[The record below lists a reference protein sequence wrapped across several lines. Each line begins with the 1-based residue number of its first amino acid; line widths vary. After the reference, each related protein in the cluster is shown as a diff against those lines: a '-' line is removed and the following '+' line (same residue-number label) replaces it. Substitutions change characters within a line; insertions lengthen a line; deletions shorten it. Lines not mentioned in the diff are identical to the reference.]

1 MPAVCSKCHS
11 AKAEVQIPYAKMN
24 LCPSC
29 FMEFYKARVRKTVE
43 EFKMFKENDVVGV
56 AVSGGKDSAA
66 LLHVLRQAYPKLELK
81 ALHINLGI
89 PEYSAHCQKKV
100 EKLADMLHV
109 ELCIF
114 DLRKELAIGIDDFK
128 KTTFKKRLCSVCGT
142 IKRRIF
148 EELAVK
154 TKVRVLATGHNLEDV
169 AGVMFN
175 NFLYG
180 RWEQF
185 VRLKPV
191 LPPLAEG
198 MASKVKPLI
207 KCPENENLLY
217 CLYGEIP
224 FREIDC
230 PFATGTGMRK
240 RTKILELL
248 SRDNPYFRHQLLN
261 RFLEI
266 MPLVENVA
274 KKTVLG
280 KCKVCGFPSSSEVCA
295 FCRRLSMVKEA
306 ISKA

>member
-1 MPAVCSKCHS
+1 MPLVCGKCRS
-11 AKAEVQIPYAKMN
+11 TSAEVQILYAKLN

-29 FMEFYKARVRKTVE
+29 FLDFYKTRVRKTVE
-43 EFKMFKENDVVGV
+43 EFKMFKEDDTVGV

-66 LLHVLRQAYPKLELK
+66 LLHVLRQAYPRLKLK

-89 PEYSAHCQKKV
+89 PEYSAHCQEKV
-100 EKLADMLHV
+100 ERLANMLDV
-109 ELCIF
+109 ELHIF
-114 DLRKELAIGIDDFK
+114 SLPMALGIGIGDFK
-128 KTTFKKRLCSVCGT
+128 KTPLRGKVCSACGT

-154 TKVRVLATGHNLEDV
+154 AQVRVLATGHNLEDV

-191 LPPLAEG
+191 LPPLSEC

-207 KCPENENLLY
+207 KCPEYENLLY
-217 CLYGEIP
+217 CVYGDVP
-224 FREIDC
+224 FRQIDC
-230 PFATGTGMRK
+230 PYATGTGVRK
-240 RTKILELL
+240 RAKILELL
-248 SRDNPYFRHQLLN
+248 SRDNPYFKHQLLN

-266 MPLVENVA
+266 MPLIEGVTP
-274 KKTVLG
+274 KLTLG
-280 KCKVCGFPSSSEVCA
+280 RCKVCGFPSSREICA
-295 FCRRLSMVKEA
+295 FCRRLTMVKEA
-306 ISKA
+306 IGKA

>member
-1 MPAVCSKCHS
+1 MPLICSKCRS
-11 AKAEVQIPYAKMN
+11 ANAEVQIPYAKLN
-24 LCPSC
+24 LCPNC
-29 FMEFYKARVRKTVE
+29 FVDFYKARVRKTVE
-43 EFKMFKENDVVGV
+43 EFKMFKEDDTVGV

-66 LLHVLRQAYPKLELK
+66 LLHVLRQVYPRLRLK

-89 PEYSAHCQKKV
+89 PEYSAHCQEKV
-100 EKLADMLHV
+100 EKLASMLNV
-109 ELCIF
+109 ELHIYN
-114 DLRKELAIGIDDFK
+114 LPEELGIGIGDFK
-128 KTTFKKRLCSVCGT
+128 KTPFKGKLCSVCGT

-148 EELAVK
+148 EELAIKAQVQ
-154 TKVRVLATGHNLEDV
+154 VLATGHNLEDI

-198 MASKVKPLI
+198 MASKVKPLM

-217 CLYGEIP
+217 CLYGDIP

-230 PFATGTGMRK
+230 PYATGTGVRK
-240 RTKILELL
+240 RAKILEFL

-266 MPLVENVA
+266 MPLVEGVVQ
-274 KKTVLG
+274 KPMTSR
-280 KCKVCGFPSSSEVCA
+280 CSVCGFPSSSEVCA
-295 FCRRLSMVKEA
+295 FCRRLAMVRGVVG
-306 ISKA
+306 KA

>member
-1 MPAVCSKCHS
+1 
-11 AKAEVQIPYAKMN
+11 
-24 LCPSC
+24 
-29 FMEFYKARVRKTVE
+29 MEFYRAKVRKTVE
-43 EFKMFKENDVVGV
+43 EFKMFREDDTVGV

-66 LLHVLRQAYPKLELK
+66 LLHVLRGAFPRLRLK

-89 PEYSAHCQKKV
+89 PEYSAHCQEKV
-100 EKLADMLHV
+100 ERLASLLDVELHV
-109 ELCIF
+109 FNLP
-114 DLRKELAIGIDDFK
+114 KELGIGIGDFK
-128 KTTFKKRLCSVCGT
+128 KTPFKRRLCSVCGT

-154 TKVRVLATGHNLEDV
+154 TKVQVLATGHNLEDV

-230 PFATGTGMRK
+230 PFATGTGVRK
-240 RTKILELL
+240 RAKILGLL

-266 MPLVENVA
+266 MPLVENIA
-274 KKTVLG
+274 KKPILG
-280 KCKVCGFPSSSEVCA
+280 KCKTCGFPSSSEVCA
-295 FCRRLSMVKEA
+295 FCRRLNMVKEA
-306 ISKA
+306 IGKA

>member
-1 MPAVCSKCHS
+1 
-11 AKAEVQIPYAKMN
+11 
-24 LCPSC
+24 
-29 FMEFYKARVRKTVE
+29 MEFYKARVRKTVE
-43 EFKMFKENDVVGV
+43 EFKMFKEDDTVGV

-66 LLHVLRQAYPKLELK
+66 LLYVLQQAYPKLKLK

-89 PEYSAHCQKKV
+89 PEYSIHCQERV
-100 EKLADMLHV
+100 EKLVDMFHV
-109 ELCIF
+109 ELYVF
-114 DLRKELAIGIDDFK
+114 DLRKELGIGIDDFK
-128 KTTFKKRLCSVCGT
+128 KTTFKKRLCSACGT

-154 TKVRVLATGHNLEDV
+154 AQVKILATGHNLEDI

-217 CLYGEIP
+217 CLCGEIP

-230 PFATGTGMRK
+230 PFATGTGLRK
-240 RTKILELL
+240 RAKILELL
-248 SRDNPYFRHQLLN
+248 SKDNPYFRHQLLN

-266 MPLVENVA
+266 MPLLENVA
-274 KKTVLG
+274 PKPTLA
-280 KCKVCGFPSSSEVCA
+280 KCKVCGFPSSSGICA
-295 FCRRLSMVKEA
+295 YCRRLAMVKEA
-306 ISKA
+306 LGKT